1 MNNSNDGNDSDSV
14 CVFLFQQSAKE
25 ANLTVQSRLK
35 CAAGLA
41 DLATRKYKSA
51 AKHFLLANFD
61 HCDFPEVSV
70 FLFELFNIIFHRNH
84 SSSIIHFSATFHHTY
99 SFRTCQKSVWCAF
112 VVLNHDPLEI
122 AGSTFFTHLRCRILS
137 FVRTFWMVIILLN
150 SSKRLVISLLFFL
163 SMFAAPLSFQCCNL
177 WCFVCSGVL

>member
-1 MNNSNDGNDSDSV
+1 M
-14 CVFLFQQSAKE
+14 CVLFQQSAKE

-70 FLFELFNIIFHRNH
+70 FLFDLHAVFH
-84 SSSIIHFSATFHHTY
+84 SSHSSFGDSHFTLIPPQNLPAVQGASN
-99 SFRTCQKSVWCAF
+99 TCD
-112 VVLNHDPLEI
+112 VVLWHLNCCPL
-122 AGSTFFTHLRCRILS
+122 
-137 FVRTFWMVIILLN
+137 
-150 SSKRLVISLLFFL
+150 
-163 SMFAAPLSFQCCNL
+163 
-177 WCFVCSGVL
+177 

>member
-1 MNNSNDGNDSDSV
+1 M
-14 CVFLFQQSAKE
+14 CVLFQQSAKE

-70 FLFELFNIIFHRNH
+70 VLFDLRAVFFI
-84 SSSIIHFSATFHHTY
+84 
-99 SFRTCQKSVWCAF
+99 
-112 VVLNHDPLEI
+112 VVIPLPDI
-122 AGSTFFTHLRCRILS
+122 PASLS
-137 FVRTFWMVIILLN
+137 FHPR
-150 SSKRLVISLLFFL
+150 ISLLYGNTCD
-163 SMFAAPLSFQCCNL
+163 AALWQLNRCPLLDFKI
-177 WCFVCSGVL
+177 